1 MGNFKGYFDVAKIY
15 FKHSEGQKNV
25 EAPSNIPRNA
35 HYVVCLK
42 QNKKYLPFAKSAE
55 HW

>member
-1 MGNFKGYFDVAKIY
+1 MGNFKGYFDGAKIY
-15 FKHSEGQKNV
+15 FKHSEGQKML
-25 EAPSNIPRNA
+25 IPGNA
-35 HYVVCLK
+35 HYVVCPK